1 MLSQVVSLSMNFFTP
16 RTVLRVEGAAVFAAA
31 LAAYFFVLDGPL
43 WLLVVLAL
51 APDLAMVGYLAG
63 PRIGA
68 ATYNAAHNYLPP
80 LALAGLGVWLGSDPA
95 LWGAAVWV
103 GHVGA
108 DRAVGYG
115 LKYATG
121 FGDTHLGR
129 QSTSGPVEPVVT
141 DDRA

>member
-1 MLSQVVSLSMNFFTP
+1 MNVFTP
-16 RTVLRVEGAAVFAAA
+16 RILLRIEGAAVFAAA
-31 LAAYFFVLDGPL
+31 LAAYVLVLDGPL

-51 APDLAMVGYLAG
+51 APDLAMAGYLAG
-63 PRIGA
+63 PRVGA

-80 LALAGLGVWLGSDPA
+80 LALAAVGLWLGSDPA
-95 LWGAAVWV
+95 LWGAAIWV

-129 QSTSGPVEPVVT
+129 RSAPDPIEPVVT